1 MWRPSFSKE
10 YDQSPVERASSSIS
24 MEPKCDTN
32 LSQWEFRACKFL
44 SEQAFGHWK
53 VKTLLNALSAMK
65 APVDLVCVRCPA
77 DAKHRA
83 GYSPKHNK
91 VWICA
96 NRFWNPFEFRR
107 VLVHE
112 LVHAFDFARAKI
124 DTSSCVHMA
133 CTEIRAWN
141 MSGECELW
149 TKWWETLGE
158 DMVNRKQR
166 CVREGA
172 LASLLDSE
180 RCRDPAIARAALEE
194 AWQPCWHD
202 HWPFTTK
209 PDMDNRYRDSPML
222 SG

>member
-1 MWRPSFSKE
+1 MSGRREAPGWLLTQAQQSLDMRESILESVRVPKRPEERQSAPKLWRPMG
-10 YDQSPVERASSSIS
+10 SSDG
-24 MEPKCDTN
+24 KRNRDK
-32 LSQWEFRACKFL
+32 SQ
-44 SEQAFGHWK
+44 
-53 VKTLLNALSAMK
+53 LNGETCYTCEAT
-65 APVDLVCVRCPA
+65 
-77 DAKHRA
+77 
-83 GYSPKHNK
+83 
-91 VWICA
+91 
-96 NRFWNPFEFRR
+96 

-124 DTSSCVHMA
+124 DTSSCVHIA

-172 LASLLDSE
+172 LASLLDNE
-180 RCRDPAIARAALEE
+180 RCRDPAIARAAIEE